1 MAVSSFEQNDMFKF
15 FFWGMISN
23 VLIMWLNLDYKRW
36 YKLNYHWIF
45 TLPTSLTLTLRSY
58 EEWDK
63 AIMMRKSDH
72 LKLVYVD
79 EKGYMFLCED
89 PVWKYLYKV
98 TRKYSIGLLGRK
110 WTFFEVSCEGQE
122 LH

>member
-45 TLPTSLTLTLRSY
+45 TLPTSLTLTLRSS

-79 EKGYMFLCED
+79 EKGYVS
-89 PVWKYLYKV
+89 VWGSRVEIPL
-98 TRKYSIGLLGRK
+98 
-110 WTFFEVSCEGQE
+110 
-122 LH
+122 